1 MTFSLRSR
9 FLIGLVVSIA
19 FLLCAFCLVIYT
31 ATRHTLIH
39 HFDKSLL
46 DTAKMLS
53 AVIEDEGFD
62 EEEDGQ
68 KGHQDDVITGVV
80 KPEIEF
86 EFDVRLTPEFDN
98 PYGGAYYQFWDV
110 DGAAIIRSPSLV
122 NKELNV
128 FEEISDTPQYRE
140 CILPD
145 GKDGRAIGFQFI
157 PRGGRE
163 SDGTTFSV
171 VVARDASGIYNHLN
185 FLKLLLLTSSAMAV
199 LLSIII
205 ALFVARTGLRP
216 IHILADEISSVDA
229 DNLRKSHIS
238 QKYPKELLPV
248 VGCLNSLLQRLKLS
262 FDREKR
268 FSSDVAHEL
277 RTPLAGIQSTIEVCL
292 SRVRE
297 SEEYQANLQT
307 CLQITKSMHRMID
320 ALLSLARLESKQ
332 ASLKYE
338 CIALKNLLTDCWQN
352 FADRAYDRRISF
364 ENRIGENVTCLSD
377 KDLLYIILFNI
388 LDNAVEH
395 SNEAGQIWIKAEKST
410 DCVTL
415 SISNTGCM
423 LKQQEVDNI
432 FDSFW
437 RGDESR
443 KDTGKHHGIG
453 LAVVQRLVEVL
464 CGSVKAEIEPEQIFT
479 IHLSLPIE
487 KCIKSQGK
495 DS

>member
-19 FLLCAFCLVIYT
+19 FLLCAFCLIIYT
-31 ATRHTLIH
+31 VTRHTLIR

-53 AVIEDEGFD
+53 AVIEDGGYDNEG
-62 EEEDGQ
+62 DGRE
-68 KGHQDDVITGVV
+68 GHQDGMAIGVL
-80 KPEIEF
+80 KREIEF
-86 EFDVRLTPEFDN
+86 EFDVSLTPEFN
-98 PYGGAYYQFWDV
+98 NLYGGAYYQFWGS
-110 DGAAIIRSPSLV
+110 DGATAIRSPSLA
-122 NKELNV
+122 NKDLNV

-145 GKDGRAIGFQFI
+145 GRVGRAVGFRFT
-157 PRGGRE
+157 PKTDAKTDKTML
-163 SDGTTFSV
+163 SM
-171 VVARDASGIYNHLN
+171 VVARDASGIYDHLN
-185 FLKLLLLTSSAMAV
+185 FLKLLLLFSSGTVV
-199 LLSIII
+199 LLSIIV
-205 ALFVARTGLRP
+205 ALFVTRAGLQP
-216 IHILADEISSVDA
+216 IHILADEIFSIDA
-229 DNLRKSHIS
+229 DRLRESHIS
-238 QKYPKELLPV
+238 EEYPKELLPV

-262 FDREKR
+262 FDRERR
-268 FSSDVAHEL
+268 FNSDVAHEL

-292 SRVRE
+292 SRIRE
-297 SEEYQANLQT
+297 PEEYQANLQT

-332 ASLKYE
+332 ASLKYDY
-338 CIALKNLLTDCWQN
+338 IALKNLLTDCWRN

-364 ENRIGENVTCLSD
+364 ENRIREDITCPSD

-395 SNEAGQIWIKAEKST
+395 SNEAGQIWIKAEKSA
-410 DCVTL
+410 DFVTL
-415 SISNTGCM
+415 SISNTGCK
-423 LKQQEVDNI
+423 LKQQEVDNV

-443 KDTGKHHGIG
+443 KDTGKHYGIG
-453 LAVVQRLVEVL
+453 LAVVQRLAEVL
-464 CGSVKAEIEPEQIFT
+464 CGNVKAEIEPEQIFT

-487 KCIKSQGK
+487 KRIKSQGK